1 MEYYKLYLIKKR
13 EFLYVLHRIDI
24 SLSSFQYFQLP
35 ASLTICRIDILHL
48 VYNFMCTCTILTDCD
63 TSLMYITIK
72 MQHLEK
78 RISYSTRY

>member
-24 SLSSFQYFQLP
+24 NLSSFQYFHLIP

-48 VYNFMCTCTILTDCD
+48 VYNLMCPCTIFIECY

-72 MQHLEK
+72 IQHLEK
-78 RISYSTRY
+78 RISYSSR